1 MLVPNSQ
8 IPLKPEQILWFFK
21 KLFKLDTEMNRRQMK
36 SQSTDLLNS
45 LQWTR
50 QIKWQFTQCGPL
62 LLIKAATC
70 RADRTV
76 WLYRQQKDS
85 ALAIPISDNP
95 NRSTEVFH
103 NWQNC
108 LITGRKMPIIL
119 LWNAVFCP
127 CPAALIFSEVCVSSV
142 LDFKNI
148 ALLRDSCWARAQ
160 K

>member
-1 MLVPNSQ
+1 MVRCHSSLNRYSGS
-8 IPLKPEQILWFFK
+8 LKSSLNWTLKWIDSRWSL
-21 KLFKLDTEMNRRQMK
+21 
-36 SQSTDLLNS
+36 SLLIFLTACS
-45 LQWTR
+45 EHGS
-50 QIKWQFTQCGPL
+50 FTQCGL
-62 LLIKAATC
+62 ILLIKASTC
-70 RADRTV
+70 WADRPV

-103 NWQNC
+103 NRHNC
-108 LITGRKMPIIL
+108 LITGRKMTSIL
-119 LWNAVFCP
+119 LWTAVFSP